1 MKSFVIAIMD
11 LNHSVNVAKRCID
24 SAKKFGLTVNY
35 FEAITPKDNPLEIL
49 VSLNINESDFIE
61 KYSRKLNGIS
71 CFLSHYMLWRKSIEI
86 NESILIFEHD
96 AVVIDKIPND
106 DCFDGLLSLGK
117 PSFGAFKTPSSNGIN
132 ALTSKKYLPGAHAYI
147 IKPDAAKKLIK
158 QASIKANYADVFL
171 NIDTF
176 PWIQEYYPWPVIVED
191 TFTTVQKVEGCIA
204 KHSYKNGFKII

>member
-1 MKSFVIAIMD
+1 MKSFVITIMD

-24 SAKKFGLTVNY
+24 SAKKFDLDVNF

-49 VSLNINESDFIE
+49 ASLNINELDFTE

-71 CFLSHYMLWRKSIEI
+71 CFLSHYMLWKKSIEI

-96 AVVIDKIPND
+96 AVVIDKIPSD
-106 DCFDGLLSLGK
+106 GRFDSLLSLGK
-117 PSFGAFKTPSSNGIN
+117 PSFGSFKTPSSNGVN
-132 ALTSKKYLPGAHAYI
+132 MLTSKKYLPGAHAYI
-147 IKPDAAKKLIK
+147 IKPNAAKKLIK